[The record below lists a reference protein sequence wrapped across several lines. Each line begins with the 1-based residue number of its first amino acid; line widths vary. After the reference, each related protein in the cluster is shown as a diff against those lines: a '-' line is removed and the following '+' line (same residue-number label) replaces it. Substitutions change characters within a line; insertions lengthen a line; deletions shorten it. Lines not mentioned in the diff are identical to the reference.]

1 MRAVSPLRPR
11 PGSGGL
17 LPGLATRSRSKS
29 PDGLLSDMDRCY
41 RLLRAMVVP
50 GLPPDRTISRVD
62 LLQHVIDHILDLQ
75 AALLEPGP
83 TVCRRDHQDHPD
95 YRRDHQDHQDHPD
108 YPYHQDH
115 QDYQGHQN
123 HALDHQEPP
132 GPPRGSPCPGSPS
145 PPPG

>member
-1 MRAVSPLRPR
+1 MRAVSHLRPR

-50 GLPPDRTISRVD
+50 GLPPDRTLSRVD

-83 TVCRRDHQDHPD
+83 TVCRRDLQQDQQSHTDHALDQQSHQDQHNYQDHPD
-95 YRRDHQDHQDHPD
+95 
-108 YPYHQDH
+108 
-115 QDYQGHQN
+115 
-123 HALDHQEPP
+123 HALDHQSHP
-132 GPPRGSPCPGSPS
+132 GVPLSGVTLTSPRLDC
-145 PPPG
+145 